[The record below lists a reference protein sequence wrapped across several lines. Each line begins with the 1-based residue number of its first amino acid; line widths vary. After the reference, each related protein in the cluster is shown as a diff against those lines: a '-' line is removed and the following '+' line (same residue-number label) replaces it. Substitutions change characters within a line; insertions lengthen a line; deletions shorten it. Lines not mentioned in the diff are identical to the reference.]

1 MKTTITSKI
10 ETNIMNND
18 NKNNIHDDNLMKKLN
33 DINKDIVID
42 NKKLKISRFL
52 SLQNTTNFNGNHN
65 SNDNKTKN
73 IPKKRTSMFGLSTPG
88 QIIRPP
94 TRPDPTQGI
103 WPDASRIARQEKRNV
118 RAELIKKLKKVS
130 KVLDPDQRNPVVKEI
145 VEDYLKK
152 SIKVFEARWTEG
164 TPLTDEVFVA
174 TPLFWYKRHKW
185 QAKDIKELFDIAGIN
200 RPTLDSELN
209 LLYDLDGSEQ
219 NGKKS
224 KKKHVF
230 VKNQ

>member
-1 MKTTITSKI
+1 
-10 ETNIMNND
+10 
-18 NKNNIHDDNLMKKLN
+18 
-33 DINKDIVID
+33 
-42 NKKLKISRFL
+42 
-52 SLQNTTNFNGNHN
+52 
-65 SNDNKTKN
+65 
-73 IPKKRTSMFGLSTPG
+73 
-88 QIIRPP
+88 
-94 TRPDPTQGI
+94 
-103 WPDASRIARQEKRNV
+103 
-118 RAELIKKLKKVS
+118 VS
-130 KVLDPDQRNPVVKEI
+130 KVIDPDQRNPVVKEI

-224 KKKHVF
+224 KKKACLRKESMNHLVAARKYQQKRFNSRSMIF
-230 VKNQ
+230 VGHDKIELAAQQVWNKFIGTKYADAKEINHDQFNILLNDWKIEVDPNVSAEIYYEILLSAEEYDKKHQSAIQQDEMINGSSKQKNKK